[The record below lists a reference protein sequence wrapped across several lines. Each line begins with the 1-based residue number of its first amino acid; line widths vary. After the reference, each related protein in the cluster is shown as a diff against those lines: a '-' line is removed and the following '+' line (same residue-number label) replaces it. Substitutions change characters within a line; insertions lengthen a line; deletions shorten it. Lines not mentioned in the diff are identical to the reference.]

1 MNNELLNIL
10 SHSKEADQK
19 KLLDY
24 LENKLSPEEKHEI
37 EKLLIDSDFENDAT
51 EGLQQVTDKG
61 NLPVV
66 INELNKRL
74 VKKLSERRKK
84 LLKKKPPEL
93 IIPVVTTIIIILLV
107 LMFYVLLR
115 GRL

>member
-1 MNNELLNIL
+1 MNNDLLNIL
-10 SHSKEADQK
+10 SHSKETDHQ

-24 LENKLSPEEKHEI
+24 LENKLSPEEKHEV
-37 EKLLIDSDFENDAT
+37 EKLVVDSDFDSDAA
-51 EGLQQVTDKG
+51 EGLQQLPDKSH
-61 NLPVV
+61 LPEVV
-66 INELNKRL
+66 NELNKIL
-74 VKKLSERRKK
+74 VKKLSKRRKK

-93 IIPVVTTIIIILLV
+93 VIPVVTTIIILLLI